1 MRNSDATESASLH
14 SNSAERSRRRPEK
27 HGKFKQLSSQKI
39 VENKTNYL
47 YLPALN
53 TIYVKKCFMVFA
65 QCSHFDQSHSTAE
78 TVSLDISLA
87 MLQRNL

>member
-1 MRNSDATESASLH
+1 MPPNQLLCIPTPQNDLGEDQKSM
-14 SNSAERSRRRPEK
+14 
-27 HGKFKQLSSQKI
+27 KFKQLSSQNI